1 MAINDIPQFFKRRFN
16 QKEFDKYIVSSMF
29 EWIDESTNYRE
40 FEVNVI
46 NESIVEYFWN
56 TFEFDFFDE
65 SDIDD
70 AYQFESFVTNKYEQ
84 KLRDFYNRSKRKLK
98 MKTIYM
104 FLHFLKHDLLNFFRI
119 FFIIIHTTIFL
130 HANRHQ
136 PIKKRKR
143 R

>member
-84 KLRDFYNRSKRKLK
+84 KLRDFYNRSK
-98 MKTIYM
+98 
-104 FLHFLKHDLLNFFRI
+104 
-119 FFIIIHTTIFL
+119 
-130 HANRHQ
+130 
-136 PIKKRKR
+136 
-143 R
+143 

>member
-1 MAINDIPQFFKRRFN
+1 LLIIAINDIPQFFKRRFN

-29 EWIDESTNYRE
+29 GWIDESTNYRE

-84 KLRDFYNRSKRKLK
+84 KLRDFYNRSK
-98 MKTIYM
+98 
-104 FLHFLKHDLLNFFRI
+104 
-119 FFIIIHTTIFL
+119 
-130 HANRHQ
+130 
-136 PIKKRKR
+136 
-143 R
+143 

>member
-1 MAINDIPQFFKRRFN
+1 MSINDIPQFFKRRFN

-29 EWIDESTNYRE
+29 GWIDESTNYRE

-84 KLRDFYNRSKRKLK
+84 KLRDFYNRSK
-98 MKTIYM
+98 
-104 FLHFLKHDLLNFFRI
+104 
-119 FFIIIHTTIFL
+119 
-130 HANRHQ
+130 
-136 PIKKRKR
+136 
-143 R
+143 

>member
-29 EWIDESTNYRE
+29 GWIDESTNYRE

-84 KLRDFYNRSKRKLK
+84 KLRDFYNRSK
-98 MKTIYM
+98 
-104 FLHFLKHDLLNFFRI
+104 
-119 FFIIIHTTIFL
+119 
-130 HANRHQ
+130 
-136 PIKKRKR
+136 
-143 R
+143 

>member
-16 QKEFDKYIVSSMF
+16 QKEFDKYIVSSMC

-84 KLRDFYNRSKRKLK
+84 KLRDFYNRSK
-98 MKTIYM
+98 
-104 FLHFLKHDLLNFFRI
+104 
-119 FFIIIHTTIFL
+119 
-130 HANRHQ
+130 
-136 PIKKRKR
+136 
-143 R
+143 

>member
-16 QKEFDKYIVSSMF
+16 QKEFDKYIMDAMF
-29 EWIDESTNYRE
+29 GWIDESTNYRE

-84 KLRDFYNRSKRKLK
+84 KLRDFYNRSK
-98 MKTIYM
+98 
-104 FLHFLKHDLLNFFRI
+104 
-119 FFIIIHTTIFL
+119 
-130 HANRHQ
+130 
-136 PIKKRKR
+136 
-143 R
+143 